1 MDELQQLIT
10 TAQAHPD
17 RSPQR
22 RIALTKLMTAI
33 SKSDRITRQTNWAT
47 IPNFK
52 DIYNEALNE
61 TLIEICRRIDNYN
74 PQYPVM
80 AWVNNI
86 FNYRFQDVY
95 IKYRKK
101 GVTNL
106 PKQEQLNWLN
116 LDRPTH
122 SREDKQ
128 QEPSSAAVD
137 CDDED
142 FELLKNFIAADP
154 DRVLAAEYIQG
165 HPDATFQTILLMI
178 CAAKSWTDIS
188 AHFGISI
195 STLSSFYRRRVHK
208 FLPYFQKHLQ

>member
-22 RIALTKLMTAI
+22 RIALSKLMTAI
-33 SKSDRITRQTNWAT
+33 GKSDRITRQTNWAT

-52 DIYNEALNE
+52 DIYDEALNE
-61 TLIEICRRIDNYN
+61 TLIEICRRIDSYN

-86 FNYRFQDVY
+86 FNYRFQDIY

-106 PKQEQLNWLN
+106 PKQEQLKWSDLSQ
-116 LDRPTH
+116 PTQ
-122 SREDKQ
+122 SRDGKR
-128 QEPSSAAVD
+128 QEVSSESVD
-137 CDDED
+137 SEDED
-142 FELLKNFIAADP
+142 FELFKDFIAADP
-154 DRVLAAEYIQG
+154 DRVLVVEYIQG
-165 HPDATFQTILLMI
+165 HPDATFKAILLMI
-178 CAAKSWTDIS
+178 CDARSWTDIS